1 MSDIGLCY
9 CLDKPHSH
17 APHSADFETRITSET
32 GGQKGQKNVR
42 LHAIPWESLQELG
55 RVYAYG
61 AGKYADYNFRK
72 GYDWSLTFD
81 AMLRHAFAFWSGED
95 KDRESGLHHMAHVAW
110 HALTLLLYS
119 ITGRGTDDRPPVAAV
134 EEQKGSTDK

>member
-1 MSDIGLCY
+1 MS
-9 CLDKPHSH
+9 
-17 APHSADFETRITSET
+17 EVRITSET
-32 GGQKGQKNVR
+32 GGQKGQKPVQ

-61 AGKYADYNFRK
+61 AEKYADYNFRK

-119 ITGRGTDDRPPVAAV
+119 ITERGTNDRPD
-134 EEQKGSTDK
+134 ETN